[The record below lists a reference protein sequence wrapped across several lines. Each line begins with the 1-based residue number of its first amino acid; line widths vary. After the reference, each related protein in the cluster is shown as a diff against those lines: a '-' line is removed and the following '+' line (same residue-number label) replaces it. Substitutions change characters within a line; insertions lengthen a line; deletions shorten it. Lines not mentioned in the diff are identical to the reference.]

1 MKVKKEYAQKL
12 KKVDIRIEKG
22 QSATGKD
29 WLVYFSILI
38 FYIIV
43 FRIVTQS
50 GMSADDMWNSN
61 VWASAYTGEGRAWD
75 IFSNQIMVWLHMGRF
90 FPFSN
95 LAPFVFILCPT
106 VFTYKLAI
114 LIFVYIDNLI
124 CSLCLR
130 AITKSREIAFIYM
143 LLFPVFIQ
151 LTPEFDSGL
160 YCYHMLIQA
169 VVLFCFLS
177 LYGLVQYIDTDQ
189 KRYAVLS
196 AVSFFIA
203 LGTYEVAFVFLFVL
217 IYVAAVKTKSFH
229 KTIRYGLADG
239 IVFAV
244 MCIGNIVTRLFL
256 KTGNYDGIAVQ
267 WNIKLIIITLLKQCS
282 TCVPLGRYICSG
294 LKYCIPYSDV
304 YTYSLTGILKEITV
318 LDCLTVVVFVGLLIY
333 ILRMFLQKNEPF
345 KQWQLV
351 TLIVCGLMIW
361 ILPGCLIAISSKY
374 QQMLGWCS
382 GHLPAYMQSLG
393 FTMLITGLCFLIWE
407 KIRRKQGRIILSCIC
422 GVLAGVILLL
432 NQVTSREAV
441 EYMNRFRKYPQ
452 ENIAYAAEAG
462 FFEEL
467 ESNPDKVIVGTT
479 AYIYDTSSSREFYS
493 KFTKT
498 DIRAIPRQELLNQL
512 VTIQGLQTEYDMSV
526 EKKQYY
532 GVFNMAG
539 KETGALIMGYCSKM
553 ELNEAGTDF
562 RHVWIQNPKIFIRG
576 EGYLAIS
583 EDWVLIERGKDY
595 EIYIMEGT
603 YDIMQR
609 DEYYNSETEIG
620 VLYQ

>member
-1 MKVKKEYAQKL
+1 MKVQEGT
-12 KKVDIRIEKG
+12 RNEKR
-22 QSATGKD
+22 QFMTGKE
-29 WLVYFSILI
+29 WLVYLVILI
-38 FYIIV
+38 FYIIF
-43 FRIVTQS
+43 FRVIMQS

-61 VWASAYTGEGRAWD
+61 VWSSAYTGEGKAWD
-75 IFSNQIMVWLHMGRF
+75 IFTSQIIIWLHMGRF

-95 LAPFVFILCPT
+95 LSTFVFVLCPT

-114 LIFVYIDNLI
+114 LIFVYVDNLI

-130 AITKSREIAFIYM
+130 SITKSREIAYIYM
-143 LLFPVFIQ
+143 LLFPVLIQ

-160 YCYHMLIQA
+160 YCYHMLIQS

-177 LYGLVQYIDTDQ
+177 LYGLVQYIDTNQ

-196 AVSFFIA
+196 SISFLIA
-203 LGTYEVAFVFLFVL
+203 LGTYEVAFVFIFVL
-217 IYVAAVKTKSFH
+217 IYVAVRKTKSLW
-229 KTIRYGLADG
+229 KAMRYGLGDE
-239 IVFAV
+239 IVFVV
-244 MCIGNIVTRLFL
+244 MCLGNIVTRLFF
-256 KTGNYDGIAVQ
+256 KTGTYDGIAVQ
-267 WNIKLIIITLLKQCS
+267 LDIKLIIITLLKQCS
-282 TCVPLGRYICSG
+282 TCIPLGRYICAG
-294 LKYCIPYSDV
+294 LKYSIPYSDV
-304 YTYSLTGILKEITV
+304 YTYSFTGILKEITA
-318 LDCLTVVVFVGLLIY
+318 LDCLTVIIFAGLLIY
-333 ILRMFLQKNEPF
+333 ILRMLLQKNNPL
-345 KQWQLV
+345 KKWQLV
-351 TLIVCGLMIW
+351 TLMVCGLMIW
-361 ILPGCLIAISSKY
+361 VLPGCLIAISSKY

-393 FTMLITGLCFLIWE
+393 FAMLVTGFCLLIWE
-407 KIRRKQGRIILSCIC
+407 KIKWKQGRILLSCIF
-422 GVLAGVILLL
+422 GVLAGMLLLL

-441 EYMNRFRKYPQ
+441 EYMNGFRKYPQ

-493 KFTKT
+493 KFTKS

-512 VTIQGLQTEYDMSV
+512 VTMQGLQTEYDMSV
-526 EKKQYY
+526 ENTQYY

-539 KETGALIMGYCSKM
+539 KESGALIMGYCSKM

-576 EGYLAIS
+576 EGDLAIS
-583 EDWVLIERGKDY
+583 EDWALIERGKDY

-603 YDIMQR
+603 YDIMQT
-609 DEYYNSETEIG
+609 DEYYNSEAETG